1 MRLLTAQ
8 AGCGAAPVPPPAES
22 RARLTDH
29 APTAAAAHAS
39 QPRPPNIFL
48 MAEENRHESLRGT
61 GASSSRA
68 AHLNSQGTP
77 ACRAAAPEG
86 GGEPADLTRP
96 ADLAGPRRVVAGPR
110 LPRQPATPRAPRM
123 GSVPSDGP
131 ALDVLAVRGGQAG
144 LDSRARPDAQRHGGP
159 IAAPAA
165 ATSNSCLLALAVMA
179 IVPQQQTGDNPARR
193 SPRARVPG
201 PPGAPP
207 LGGPRKGADR

>member
-110 LPRQPATPRAPRM
+110 LRASQPPRVRRAWGACLAMAQHSTSWRCAAGRPGLIPELAQTLNATVVQLRRRRRQPRTAAFW
-123 GSVPSDGP
+123 
-131 ALDVLAVRGGQAG
+131 L
-144 LDSRARPDAQRHGGP
+144 SRSWRSCRSSKQVTIP
-159 IAAPAA
+159 PAA
-165 ATSNSCLLALAVMA
+165 H
-179 IVPQQQTGDNPARR
+179 
-193 SPRARVPG
+193 PG
-201 PPGAPP
+201 PGYRGHRAHRRWAAR
-207 LGGPRKGADR
+207 GRSR